1 MLAMNDEEKMAW
13 LGGAEELRP
22 EPRGFSPEQM
32 VRCEECLRANPPTR
46 AVCLYCAAPLPL
58 TEAGAQL
65 RQPLHR
71 KLEDWQTG
79 VNLILLPEGL
89 AAAHQERTKE
99 LAEVLRLHSDEL
111 LRILE
116 AKAPLP
122 VARTATPDDA
132 SLIEGR
138 LRALGASALIISDQ
152 ELALEE
158 AAPQRLRALEFK
170 ADALVALP
178 VGSSEGISIPW
189 AEIVLL
195 VAGRLFEKRVEVE
208 ERRGRGS
215 SENEIVEA
223 RELSAD
229 EAVLDIYAKA
239 LEGNFRIV
247 SNNFDFSCLGAEKKL
262 IAAEN
267 FLRLGEV
274 LRTRAADALYDDL
287 YARVRHALGPVW
299 PLEERTGSGGLRRAR
314 PGRVNT
320 ETVTRTDN
328 EKQFT
333 RYSRLQHYLRTQHS
347 TPLA

>member
-1 MLAMNDEEKMAW
+1 LTINDDEKMAW
-13 LGGAEELRP
+13 LDGTEELRP

-46 AVCLYCAAPLPL
+46 AVCLYCAVPLPL
-58 TEAGAQL
+58 TEASAHL

-71 KLEDWQTG
+71 KLENWQPG
-79 VNLILLPEGL
+79 VNLILLPDGL
-89 AAAHQERTKE
+89 SGISEEKTKE
-99 LAEVLRLHSDEL
+99 MAELLRLQTNEL
-111 LRILE
+111 LRIVE
-116 AKAPLP
+116 AGAPLP

-132 SLIEGR
+132 SLIESR
-138 LRALGASALIISDQ
+138 LRALGANALIVSDQ
-152 ELALEE
+152 ELALED
-158 AAPQRLRALEFK
+158 AAPQRLRALELNE
-170 ADALVALP
+170 DALVALP
-178 VGSSEGISIPW
+178 VGSSEGLSIGW
-189 AEIVLL
+189 TEIILL
-195 VAGRLFEKRVEVE
+195 VAGRLFERRVEVE

-215 SENEIVEA
+215 AENEIIEA

-229 EAVLDIYAKA
+229 EAVLDIYVKG

-267 FLRLGEV
+267 FSRLSDL
-274 LRTRAADALYDDL
+274 LRTRAQLAIYDDL

-299 PLEERTGSGGLRRAR
+299 PLEENTGSGGLRRAR

-320 ETVTRTDN
+320 ETVTRTGN

-333 RYSRLQHYLRTQHS
+333 RYSRLKGYLRTKHS
-347 TPLA
+347 EA